1 VRELLNFFIRNSKWF
16 VFIFFVVMASLML
29 FTYNPYQHHVYLT
42 SAGEVS
48 ASVYDIAG
56 NVTSYFNLRE
66 NNEDLNRRNA
76 DLQSEVL
83 ALRERVQL
91 LAEKQAET
99 AADTLAPF
107 DALRHY
113 HFIVAHVVNNSVMRA
128 RNYITINKGSL
139 DGVTPEMGVIDQNG
153 VVGIVNVVTEH
164 HARVISLLNPNF
176 RLSCKIK
183 GNESFGSL
191 VWDGNDPRY
200 VVLEELPRHTK
211 YQKGDTVITSG
222 YSAVFPEGIPVGVV
236 VSNNKGRNENF
247 FALKV
252 RLLSDF
258 STLNNV
264 QVVLNNAS
272 EELRRLE
279 EMNQVTEGKQTPETE
294 N

>member
-1 VRELLNFFIRNSKWF
+1 
-16 VFIFFVVMASLML
+16 
-29 FTYNPYQHHVYLT
+29 
-42 SAGEVS
+42 
-48 ASVYDIAG
+48 
-56 NVTSYFNLRE
+56 
-66 NNEDLNRRNA
+66 
-76 DLQSEVL
+76 
-83 ALRERVQL
+83 
-91 LAEKQAET
+91 
-99 AADTLAPF
+99 
-107 DALRHY
+107 
-113 HFIVAHVVNNSVMRA
+113 
-128 RNYITINKGSL
+128 
-139 DGVTPEMGVIDQNG
+139 MGVIDQNG

-279 EMNQVTEGKQTPETE
+279 EMNQVTEGKQTSETE

>member
-16 VFIFFVVMASLML
+16 VFAFYVVMAAMLL
-29 FTYNPYQHHVYLT
+29 FTHNPYQHHVYLT
-42 SAGEVS
+42 SAGQVAS
-48 ASVYDIAG
+48 SVYDVAG

-66 NNEDLNRRNA
+66 NNDDLNRRNA
-76 DLQSEVL
+76 DLQLEVI
-83 ALRERVQL
+83 ALREQVQHL
-91 LAEKQAET
+91 NERQAEIGS
-99 AADTLAPF
+99 DTLAPF
-107 DALRHY
+107 QALRHY
-113 HFIVAHVVNNSVMRA
+113 QFIVAHVVNNSVMRSH
-128 RNYITINKGSL
+128 NYVTINKGAA

-153 VVGIVNVVTEH
+153 VVGIVNVVTDR

-191 VWDGNDPRY
+191 VWDGKDPRFA
-200 VVLEELPRHTK
+200 VLEELPRHTV
-211 YQKGDTVITSG
+211 YHRGDTVITSG
-222 YSAVFPEGIPVGVV
+222 YSAVFPEGIPVGIV
-236 VSNNKGRNENF
+236 VSDNKGRNENF

-264 QVVLNNAS
+264 QVVVNNNA

-279 EMNQVTEGKQTPETE
+279 ELNQVTEGKQSGIDE

>member
-1 VRELLNFFIRNSKWF
+1 
-16 VFIFFVVMASLML
+16 
-29 FTYNPYQHHVYLT
+29 
-42 SAGEVS
+42 
-48 ASVYDIAG
+48 
-56 NVTSYFNLRE
+56 
-66 NNEDLNRRNA
+66 
-76 DLQSEVL
+76 
-83 ALRERVQL
+83 
-91 LAEKQAET
+91 
-99 AADTLAPF
+99 
-107 DALRHY
+107 
-113 HFIVAHVVNNSVMRA
+113 
-128 RNYITINKGSL
+128 
-139 DGVTPEMGVIDQNG
+139 MGVIDQNG